1 MTRVA
6 PAERGRPRDVLA
18 YIDSIEADHMRSWAL
33 SFPMLT
39 GEGRLRIL
47 RADHLAVLD
56 IATNLL
62 QAAQHIS
69 AVERG
74 HV

>member
-1 MTRVA
+1 MIRVA

-18 YIDSIEADHMRSWAL
+18 YIDVIEADHMRSWAL
-33 SFPMLT
+33 SFPLLG

-47 RADHLAVLD
+47 RADQLEVLN

-62 QAAQHIS
+62 RAAVHVS